1 MLVQVV
7 FAVSIT
13 SDAAAAAAAGA
24 ILIELGNESW
34 GGGGGQQLNCCFR
47 PGTSQNPT
55 TSKYRTEHNT
65 EDNPNIYLDGGLTW
79 SPKNQL
85 LHRANK

>member
-1 MLVQVV
+1 MRV
-7 FAVSIT
+7 
-13 SDAAAAAAAGA
+13 
-24 ILIELGNESW
+24 
-34 GGGGGQQLNCCFR
+34 GGGGGAAAELLFQTR
-47 PGTSQNPT
+47 YPQNPT